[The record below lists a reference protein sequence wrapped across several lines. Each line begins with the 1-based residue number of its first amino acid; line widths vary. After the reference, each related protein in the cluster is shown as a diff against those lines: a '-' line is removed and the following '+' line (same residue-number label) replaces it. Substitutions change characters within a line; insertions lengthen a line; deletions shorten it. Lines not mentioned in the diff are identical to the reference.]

1 MLIPLICKQ
10 CGGKLELEQSQVVES
25 GDTVIVLNDQT
36 FNCPYCGV
44 KYLPGEKI
52 RRYPSISI
60 GSVSNVSG
68 SITISGGNLIVN
80 NNSEPITPSKIH
92 TTPQF
97 QSSKPQRE
105 VKPQKKWW
113 EFWKN

>member
-10 CGGKLELEQSQVVES
+10 CGGKLELEQSQVIES

-36 FNCPYCGV
+36 FKCPHCGV

-60 GSVSNVSG
+60 GSMSNVSG
-68 SITISGGNLIVN
+68 SINITGGNLIVN
-80 NNSEPITPSKIH
+80 NNSEPITPPKINASK
-92 TTPQF
+92 QF
-97 QSSKPQRE
+97 QSSKQQTE